1 MALSMTT
8 TVSVANKSVSFD
20 SAYCIVATIAGSKAH
35 MIANVEFRVAR
46 DGALIDC
53 RGYPFSHDCESADN
67 CIRQAYLHLKTLPE
81 FANAVDC

>member
-1 MALSMTT
+1 MALSMTK

-20 SAYCIVATIAGSKAH
+20 AAYCIVATIAGSKSH

-46 DGALIDC
+46 EGELIDC
-53 RGYPFSHDCESADN
+53 RGYPFSHDCESANN

-81 FANAVDC
+81 FAGATDC